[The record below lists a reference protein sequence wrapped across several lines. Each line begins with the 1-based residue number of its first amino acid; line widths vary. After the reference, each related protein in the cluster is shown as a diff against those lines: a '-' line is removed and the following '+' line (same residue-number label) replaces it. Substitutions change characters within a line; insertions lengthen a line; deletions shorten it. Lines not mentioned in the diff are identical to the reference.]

1 MQILCI
7 YGGGL
12 IRSLKTS
19 EMLDQIYEIQRTTGE
34 RVSNIILMGIGEP
47 LDNYDNVVKFIRMIS
62 DENGLNISQRN
73 ITLSTCGLVDRLKK
87 LVDEKLT
94 ITIAISLHAPND
106 ELRREMMPIANRY
119 SIHEIIDACRYYV
132 DMTGR
137 RITFEYSMVEGKNDS
152 RECAMQLVEL
162 VRGLNCHINLIPLN
176 PVEGRMGQRSKGAD
190 IQNFKLLL
198 EKNHTNV
205 TIRREMG
212 RDIDAAC
219 GQLRNKERGW
229 KTTMKAYAKT
239 DIGSKRAMNQDSVYC
254 NENSV
259 GGFQNL
265 FIVADGMGGHKAGD
279 YASKLCVEKMA
290 ESIKNSESITPVT
303 TLEEAVKVANNAVLA
318 EAKANVEYD
327 GMGTTMVACTV
338 MDNTLYIANIGDSR
352 LYIISDDI
360 KQITND
366 HSWVDE
372 MVKKGELTESQARIH
387 PQKNII
393 TRALGI
399 DETVHADYFEVDV
412 KPDDKILMCSD
423 GLTNMVEDDDIE
435 YIVRHSSSIEK
446 AVDSL
451 VEKAN
456 ENGGKDNITVILV
469 EI

>member
-1 MQILCI
+1 
-7 YGGGL
+7 
-12 IRSLKTS
+12 
-19 EMLDQIYEIQRTTGE
+19 
-34 RVSNIILMGIGEP
+34 
-47 LDNYDNVVKFIRMIS
+47 
-62 DENGLNISQRN
+62 
-73 ITLSTCGLVDRLKK
+73 
-87 LVDEKLT
+87 
-94 ITIAISLHAPND
+94 
-106 ELRREMMPIANRY
+106 
-119 SIHEIIDACRYYV
+119 
-132 DMTGR
+132 
-137 RITFEYSMVEGKNDS
+137 
-152 RECAMQLVEL
+152 
-162 VRGLNCHINLIPLN
+162 
-176 PVEGRMGQRSKGAD
+176 
-190 IQNFKLLL
+190 
-198 EKNHTNV
+198 
-205 TIRREMG
+205 
-212 RDIDAAC
+212 
-219 GQLRNKERGW
+219 
-229 KTTMKAYAKT
+229 MKAYAKT

-303 TLEEAVKVANNAVLA
+303 TLEEAVKVANNSVLA

-366 HSWVDE
+366 HSWVEE

-399 DETVHADYFEVDV
+399 DETVHADYFE
-412 KPDDKILMCSD
+412 DDKILMCSD